1 MKACEVNNEN
11 NRKKPKLSQEAML
24 DYVIGLN
31 KTSSGKEMKANEMTE
46 DNYHEE
52 MTDMNHSEEI
62 GGVYENNIYDFECDE
77 HTRNKNGNYLG
88 LYNHSINGRVGG
100 KDYSTKQ
107 MSLLQQEN
115 EFQKRMKNAHQLWS
129 IDDIGKLE
137 LLNILSKHNCT
148 NGVYKDIM
156 GWARFYNTQRSSN
169 LFKRRKVESRG
180 VVLKEIQKRRNMELM
195 KPILKKVVLG
205 IDSESPASDVFESRN
220 LTDVSTICR

>member
-1 MKACEVNNEN
+1 MHMKSCEVKNES

-24 DYVIGLN
+24 DYVIGL
-31 KTSSGKEMKANEMTE
+31 KKSSSGKEMKSIESNTGIC
-46 DNYHEE
+46 EE
-52 MTDMNHSEEI
+52 IMSTNHSVEI
-62 GGVYENNIYDFECDE
+62 GGNENNTYDFECDE
-77 HTRNKNGNYLG
+77 HTNVNGNNLV
-88 LYNHSINGRVGG
+88 LYNHSTNGGVDGEE
-100 KDYSTKQ
+100 YSTKQ
-107 MSLLQQEN
+107 LSLLKQEN

-156 GWARFYNTQRSSN
+156 GWACFYNAQRNSN

-195 KPILKKVVLG
+195 KPIIKKWCLVLIQRFLLVTG
-205 IDSESPASDVFESRN
+205 QK
-220 LTDVSTICR
+220 